1 MSQVQGTTVLPQPE
15 WQQRYLIMLP
25 KIERLAHRAFRR
37 CSVDLRE
44 ELVSEVIADT
54 YRWYRRLV
62 ERGRECDAHASVLA
76 AYAVKRVGSGVRVG
90 SSQNRYDVMSR
101 SCEVR
106 FGVRCQ
112 SLQTADGCSVDWREM
127 LLECRR
133 ASPFELAASRID
145 LDHWLSTLSLR
156 DRAIAL
162 ALAAG
167 EETFRVAQQFGLSRG
182 RISQK
187 RRELAES
194 WSMLHG
200 LDANGRE
207 IEAIAA

>member
-1 MSQVQGTTVLPQPE
+1 MSQTHNCSALSQPE
-15 WQQRYLIMLP
+15 WQRRFLAMLP
-25 KIERLAHRAFRR
+25 TIERLAHRAFRR

-44 ELVSEVIADT
+44 ELVSEVVADT

-112 SLQTADGCSVDWREM
+112 SLQAPDGCSGDWREM

-133 ASPFELAASRID
+133 ATPADLAASRVD
-145 LDHWLSTLSLR
+145 FQTWLGTLSNR
-156 DRAIAL
+156 DREIAIS
-162 ALAAG
+162 LAAG
-167 EETFRVAQQFGLSRG
+167 EEAYRVAERFGLSRG

-187 RRELAES
+187 RRELAVS
-194 WSMLHG
+194 WFALHG

-207 IEAIAA
+207 SGAVAA